1 MKHLVSVL
9 GVLVVLAVVGV
20 AQTPQAPT
28 SNPQQPPPQQPPP
41 TAKPQPSRA
50 SGGGGTTLSVQVTDR
65 SGNPIGDVAVRVGGP
80 VDRSGSTGQ
89 DGALGFRSMR
99 AGTYRL
105 RFEREGFT
113 TLERE
118 VVMRNQAADVSVALT
133 AAPVKPAPVA
143 PPPQQTPP
151 PPPPRTPKAVEPH
164 NLSLPDYLDKNLIG
178 SEPVKT
184 SLLACAEG
192 GTAVLLQVR
201 DPLSDRQHA
210 EADELLYVVAGSG
223 ILRIRNQDTKMEA
236 GHFALV
242 PRGMTHSLRRNGRTP
257 IVLLSVLA
265 GPACTET
272 TPPVR

>member
-1 MKHLVSVL
+1 M
-9 GVLVVLAVVGV
+9 
-20 AQTPQAPT
+20 
-28 SNPQQPPPQQPPP
+28 
-41 TAKPQPSRA
+41 
-50 SGGGGTTLSVQVTDR
+50 SVQFTDR
-65 SGNPIGDVAVRVGGP
+65 SGNPIGDVAVRVGCP

-89 DGALGFRSMR
+89 DGAVGFRSMR

-105 RFEREGFT
+105 RFERDWFT

-133 AAPVKPAPVA
+133 AAPSKPAPVA
-143 PPPQQTPP
+143 PAPEPP
-151 PPPPRTPKAVEPH
+151 PPPPVRTPKAVEPH
-164 NLSLPDYLDKNLIG
+164 NLSLPDYVVKNMIG

-184 SLLACAEG
+184 SLVACAEG
-192 GTAVLLQVR
+192 GTAVLLQIR

-223 ILRIRNQDTKMEA
+223 ILRMRNQDTKMGP

-242 PRGMTHSLRRNGRTP
+242 PRGMTHSLRRDGRTP
-257 IVLLSVLA
+257 MVLLSVLA